1 MPTFDAEPD
10 EAAEIDFLAT
20 GGDEAVAE
28 LYSRYRPRFLRMV
41 EFRLDRRLYGRVDAG
56 DVLQEAYLEVA
67 RRCPEF
73 LSEPTV
79 SFFVW
84 ARQITWQ
91 TLLLTHRR
99 HLDVK
104 MRDAGQEVSLRWAG
118 AVGGTSGAL
127 AAQLVADRTSPSQAA
142 MRHEAMSALRA
153 ALDAMDEIDR
163 EVLALRHFEH
173 LSNNQVASVLG
184 INKTAA
190 SNRYV
195 RAIKRL
201 REILESIPG
210 IQEGLK

>member
-1 MPTFDAEPD
+1 MYPD
-10 EAAEIDFLAT
+10 DVDPNQMADIDLLAT
-20 GGDEAVAE
+20 GGEEAVAE
-28 LYSRYRPRFLRMV
+28 LYSRYRPQFLRMV

-73 LSEPTV
+73 LQDPTV

-118 AVGGTSGAL
+118 SAGATSGAL

-142 MRHEAMSALRA
+142 MRQESMSALRA
-153 ALDAMDEIDR
+153 ALDTMDEIDR

-173 LSNNQVASVLG
+173 LNNNEVADVLG

-201 REILESIPG
+201 REIIETIPG
-210 IQEGLK
+210 IQDGLR